1 MTSLTRYPS
10 ITWSKVKT
18 EFVSL
23 LSAEIFKT
31 KVTTYLS
38 KVKGIQKLYL
48 YLVQRTF
55 QLSDNKA
62 HCFQLSAWPLV
73 MIWAIKVIV
82 KWFQIANCIQLLRE
96 GQSMK
101 LISVLSWNGNCN
113 FIYTVHRLSSSDSKT
128 HCIIWA
134 IKVPIKWFQI
144 ANCTQLLWGGTFNE
158 SDDSYLF

>member
-1 MTSLTRYPS
+1 M
-10 ITWSKVKT
+10 
-18 EFVSL
+18 
-23 LSAEIFKT
+23 
-31 KVTTYLS
+31 TTYLS

-48 YLVQRTF
+48 YLVRRTF

-134 IKVPIKWFQI
+134 IKVPIKWLQI
-144 ANCTQLLWGGTFNE
+144 VNCTQLLRAGHSMKVMTHIY
-158 SDDSYLF
+158 SKLKRKLLPYLQCQSFKLKWQ